1 MLLLFWKTRA
11 RFRTGLL
18 VGVFTTGIAWARF
31 VVEYFREPDEQLLEF
46 TRQTG
51 LSMGQWLSIPLS
63 LVGVFLVIYALLR
76 PPLGGGAKLGQ
87 AKGAGVEAIEAK
99 PADE

>member
-1 MLLLFWKTRA
+1 
-11 RFRTGLL
+11 
-18 VGVFTTGIAWARF
+18 
-31 VVEYFREPDEQLLEF
+31 
-46 TRQTG
+46 
-51 LSMGQWLSIPLS
+51 MGQWLSIPLS